1 MESDYEIYDGKSFSD
16 LCKQIIENSAERKTI
31 ITNQINALS
40 ELVQNIGDAIAIMPL
55 IHNMIDSGTK
65 NDDTLVKLAG
75 VLNRANSQGQSD
87 GGLPLLLTESE
98 QQALLNAAYSQQL
111 VDNIF
116 KEDMLPIQ
124 NNELNSDMNKLDML
138 NETTVP
144 EKKVRKQ
151 KSRSKSNIVE

>member
-87 GGLPLLLTESE
+87 GSLPLLLTESE
-98 QQALLNAAYSQQL
+98 QQALLNTAYSQQL

-116 KEDMLPIQ
+116 KEDMLQIQ
-124 NNELNSDMNKLDML
+124 NNELNSNMNEMGVL